1 MLWRKLLEEVSAA
14 YNVLRLLYTWELFRQ
29 VILVRNYGRSFRHVE
44 VWGGFEMLTDGG
56 EVNSANEANSVAW
69 MQVLAF

>member
-14 YNVLRLLYTWELFRQ
+14 YNMLRLLDTWELFRR

-44 VWGGFEMLTDGG
+44 VWSWFEMMTDGG
-56 EVNSANEANSVAW
+56 EVNSANEANGVAW

>member
-1 MLWRKLLEEVSAA
+1 MLWRELLEEVSAA
-14 YNVLRLLYTWELFRQ
+14 YNVLRLLYTWELFWQ

-44 VWGGFEMLTDGG
+44 VRSWFEMMTDGG

>member
-14 YNVLRLLYTWELFRQ
+14 YNVLRLLYTWELFWQ
-29 VILVRNYGRSFRHVE
+29 VILVRNYGRPFRNVE
-44 VWGGFEMLTDGG
+44 VWSWFEMMTDGG
-56 EVNSANEANSVAW
+56 EVNSANESNSVAW